1 MSIAAPIATSA
12 PAPGCFSFFK
22 KMLLVFAV
30 ILIALIAIVMLQP
43 DDFRVERSAVM
54 AAPPSAPFALVNDFH
69 HWEQWSPWAKLDPT
83 MKVKFEGPASGVG
96 AIYTWIGNDEVG
108 EGRMEILESKPHEMI
123 RIKLEFIKPF
133 AATNDTV
140 FTFKPDGS
148 NTAVTWTMSGKN
160 NFLSKAFHLA
170 MNIDKLVGGD
180 FEKGLASMKSLVEAK
195 AKE

>member
-12 PAPGCFSFFK
+12 PAPRRFSFLK

-30 ILIALIAIVMLQP
+30 IAIALIVIVMLQP
-43 DDFRVERSAVM
+43 DDFRVERSALM

-69 HWEQWSPWAKLDPT
+69 NWEKWSPWAKLDPT

-96 AIYTWIGNDEVG
+96 AIYTWVGNDEVG
-108 EGRMEILESKPHEMI
+108 EGRMEILESKPNEMI

-133 AATNDTV
+133 ASTNDTV
-140 FTFKPDGS
+140 FAFKPDGS
-148 NTAVTWTMSGKN
+148 NTAATWTMSGKN
-160 NFLSKAFHLA
+160 NFMSKAFHLA

-195 AKE
+195 PKE